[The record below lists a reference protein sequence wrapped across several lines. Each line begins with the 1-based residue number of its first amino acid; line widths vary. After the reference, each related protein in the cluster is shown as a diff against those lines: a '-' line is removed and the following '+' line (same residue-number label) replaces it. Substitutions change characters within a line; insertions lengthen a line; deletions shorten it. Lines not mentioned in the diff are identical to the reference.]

1 MYLVAS
7 EDIVVNM
14 SEIRTPEQRMKKMIK
29 EERTIVDLQMAIKK
43 EQFRN
48 YMITRHEF
56 NEKYD
61 KVDTP
66 QHDCWVF
73 T

>member
-1 MYLVAS
+1 
-7 EDIVVNM
+7 M
-14 SEIRTPEQRMKKMIK
+14 SEIRTPEQRMKKMIN

-48 YMITRHEF
+48 YLAIRPEF
-56 NEKYD
+56 YERYEI
-61 KVDTP
+61 VDTP

>member
-1 MYLVAS
+1 
-7 EDIVVNM
+7 M

-29 EERTIVDLQMAIKK
+29 EERTVIDLQMAIKK

-48 YMITRHEF
+48 YLITRPEFHERYG
-56 NEKYD
+56 KS
-61 KVDTP
+61 DTP
-66 QHDCWVF
+66 EHDCWVF